1 MHHVVE
7 SPPHLGGNRVKEVP
21 ANPNAFL
28 HSTYIRNSNEEF
40 EVSSFKTLELVAG
53 QSLAENSEHAY

>member
-1 MHHVVE
+1 MLWN
-7 SPPHLGGNRVKEVP
+7 PPHIWGGNRVKEVP

-40 EVSSFKTLELVAG
+40 EVSSFKTLELVAD

>member
-7 SPPHLGGNRVKEVP
+7 SPPHLGGNRAKEVP

-28 HSTYIRNSNEEF
+28 LSTYIRNSNEEF
-40 EVSSFKTLELVAG
+40 EVSSFKTLELVAD
-53 QSLAENSEHAY
+53 QSLAENSENAY